1 MFLRT
6 IIYNNVINL
15 SGSFLTQT
23 FNTKSHSNVSK
34 QPVSNTDMPHNIFS
48 VMLMRLLTLPKNIA
62 LQLSK

>member
-1 MFLRT
+1 M
-6 IIYNNVINL
+6 INL

-34 QPVSNTDMPHNIFS
+34 QPVNKTDMPHNIFS

-62 LQLSK
+62 LHLSK